1 MEKPWGGRETDSR
14 GRGWEGE
21 AKREQGKKMTQ
32 ACVTVSLLS
41 GFSGGL
47 PLHAQQN
54 GTIHQLC
61 PMSPLSSEHRQPH
74 RIHKKG
80 MGFVC
85 ILVLPC
91 SGACTHLS
99 FATPSG
105 FRLIEPREVSENQA
119 LQKKR
124 ERVETGCAIFLLG
137 SLPALFSLA
146 ASPMTSSYL
155 GCWGTRG
162 SSKPT
167 VCIHITSGSCAMLPP

>member
-1 MEKPWGGRETDSR
+1 MGGREADSR

-21 AKREQGKKMTQ
+21 ANREQGKKMTQ

-47 PLHAQQN
+47 PLHVQQN

-61 PMSPLSSEHRQPH
+61 PMLPLSSEHSQPH
-74 RIHKKG
+74 HIHKKG
-80 MGFVC
+80 MVFVC

-91 SGACTHLS
+91 SGTCTLLS
-99 FATPSG
+99 FATLSG
-105 FRLIEPREVSENQA
+105 ARLIEPREFSENQA

-124 ERVETGCAIFLLG
+124 KWVETGCAVFLLG
-137 SLPALFSLA
+137 LPPALFSLA

-155 GCWGTRG
+155 GCWGTWG

-167 VCIHITSGSCAMLPP
+167 VCIHITSGSCTYYHRD